1 MSQEHSENLLERLD
15 SVFSQRL
22 KARVEKIT
30 EKPSEWIERY
40 FYVPDPRDPITG
52 EFLSPGPIRLSE
64 HQKKIINEALSKDEH
79 GKFKYSTVIYSAP
92 KKSGKSAIASAVTL
106 HVAFSRP
113 YSFIYCLANDG
124 KQSADRIYEPIH
136 RCMRLHKTLNGPFY
150 KENPNKTDITLSN
163 NTRIEAIPCDAA
175 GEAGSQPLLSV
186 WSELWAFNSDAKRRL
201 WCLDDQTQALTR
213 SGWKNYSELTINDE
227 FATLNTETNALEWQ
241 KPNSIEIFDY
251 NDDLHVVDSRDMSLA
266 VTPNHKFYGKAS
278 SSEYNNKLNKDS
290 IYYVEDILKLS
301 KFGIRAAADSYEQS
315 EIQISE
321 VTIEGT
327 KQLPPVKLD
336 LVVYLRLLGWYLS
349 EGWTDWRL
357 RKDGSRYYTRVNIAQ
372 KTGPYIPI
380 LEQDIKNTGLKYSKS
395 KDGFRI
401 NDVRLAAH
409 LYGFGL
415 AKDKYIPRWIIDLPD
430 KFVWE
435 FLHTYHLGDG
445 GKNLT
450 TWTFFTTSPKLKD
463 GLTEIGVRLRS
474 RVRVTVLKKAK
485 ENHSDMYRVVFS
497 VNNGKHRYIK
507 QKYWEKRHYTGKV
520 WCPSLPNG
528 VFMVRRNERYYFS
541 GNTELSIPPTLHGY
555 AMRWVESYA
564 GEKGKAELLEQLYN
578 VAVKKGTPHPDF
590 EDLKS
595 KGEPVVWV
603 NESARL
609 FCYWDHEPRMPWQT
623 DDYYSEEVSYHTPS
637 EFARIHRN
645 EWVTPTDVFIQAEWW
660 HSLSKNLGPIS
671 PYTPVVIGLDGAI
684 SNDYAAL
691 VGVTRDPDNNEH
703 TAVRFC
709 YIFTPKRSGGTI
721 KISETV
727 EPLLRLLC
735 KKYNVVCVAY
745 DKYQLEDMAQRLRK
759 ESLVW
764 MYNFSQQTERSVAD
778 KSLYDSI
785 INRTIWW
792 DINGE
797 GLPFNGEVPSLYQ
810 HITQAG
816 AKTDGGKFRL
826 DKLSDDAKI
835 DAAVATS
842 MAREM
847 CKRLMI
853 TNKDK
858 RTESIVRQHTRGKMT
873 DDEFMRAVAEI
884 R

>member
-1 MSQEHSENLLERLD
+1 MERLD

-64 HQKKIINEALSKDEH
+64 HQKRIIDEALSRGGD
-79 GKFKYSTVIYSAP
+79 GKLKYSLVIYSAP
-92 KKSGKSAIASAVTL
+92 KKSGKSALASAV
-106 HVAFSRP
+106 AMYMAYSRP
-113 YSFIYCLANDG
+113 YSQVYCLAND
-124 KQSADRIYEPIH
+124 KEQSSDRIYVPIKT
-136 RCMRLHKTLNGPFY
+136 CFKLHNNLNGPF
-150 KENPNKTDITLSN
+150 KGENPNKTEVFLSN
-163 NTRIEAIPCDAA
+163 GTRIKALPCDAV

-186 WSELWAFNSDAKRRL
+186 VSEAWGWTSDIKKQLWSE
-201 WCLDDQTQALTR
+201 
-213 SGWKNYSELTINDE
+213 
-227 FATLNTETNALEWQ
+227 
-241 KPNSIEIFDY
+241 
-251 NDDLHVVDSRDMSLA
+251 
-266 VTPNHKFYGKAS
+266 
-278 SSEYNNKLNKDS
+278 
-290 IYYVEDILKLS
+290 
-301 KFGIRAAADSYEQS
+301 
-315 EIQISE
+315 IS
-321 VTIEGT
+321 V
-327 KQLPPVKLD
+327 
-336 LVVYLRLLGWYLS
+336 
-349 EGWTDWRL
+349 
-357 RKDGSRYYTRVNIAQ
+357 
-372 KTGPYIPI
+372 
-380 LEQDIKNTGLKYSKS
+380 
-395 KDGFRI
+395 
-401 NDVRLAAH
+401 
-409 LYGFGL
+409 
-415 AKDKYIPRWIIDLPD
+415 
-430 KFVWE
+430 
-435 FLHTYHLGDG
+435 
-445 GKNLT
+445 
-450 TWTFFTTSPKLKD
+450 
-463 GLTEIGVRLRS
+463 
-474 RVRVTVLKKAK
+474 
-485 ENHSDMYRVVFS
+485 
-497 VNNGKHRYIK
+497 
-507 QKYWEKRHYTGKV
+507 
-520 WCPSLPNG
+520 
-528 VFMVRRNERYYFS
+528 
-541 GNTELSIPPTLHGY
+541 PPTLQGY
-555 AMRWVESYA
+555 AMQWVESYA
-564 GEKGKAELLEQLYN
+564 GEVGKSTILEGLYKL
-578 VAVKKGTPHPDF
+578 AVKEGEPHPDF
-590 EDLKS
+590 LDLES
-595 KGEPVVWV
+595 SGDPVVWV
-603 NESARL
+603 NESAGL

-623 DDYYSEEVSYHTPS
+623 PEYYGIQSKRLSPS

-645 EWVTPTDVFIQAEWW
+645 EWVTATDVFIQAEWW

-858 RTESIVRQHTRGKMT
+858 KTESIVRQHTRGKMT

>member
-1 MSQEHSENLLERLD
+1 MERLD

-40 FYVPDPRDPITG
+40 FYVPDPRDPVTG
-52 EFLSPGPIRLSE
+52 EFLPPGPIRLSE
-64 HQKKIINEALSKDEH
+64 HQKRIINEALSKDEH

-106 HVAFSRP
+106 YVAFSRP
-113 YSFIYCLANDG
+113 YSFVYCLANDG

-186 WSELWAFNSDAKRRL
+186 WSGLWAVNSDAKRRL
-201 WCLDDQTQALTR
+201 W
-213 SGWKNYSELTINDE
+213 
-227 FATLNTETNALEWQ
+227 
-241 KPNSIEIFDY
+241 
-251 NDDLHVVDSRDMSLA
+251 
-266 VTPNHKFYGKAS
+266 
-278 SSEYNNKLNKDS
+278 
-290 IYYVEDILKLS
+290 
-301 KFGIRAAADSYEQS
+301 
-315 EIQISE
+315 
-321 VTIEGT
+321 
-327 KQLPPVKLD
+327 
-336 LVVYLRLLGWYLS
+336 
-349 EGWTDWRL
+349 
-357 RKDGSRYYTRVNIAQ
+357 
-372 KTGPYIPI
+372 
-380 LEQDIKNTGLKYSKS
+380 
-395 KDGFRI
+395 
-401 NDVRLAAH
+401 
-409 LYGFGL
+409 
-415 AKDKYIPRWIIDLPD
+415 
-430 KFVWE
+430 
-435 FLHTYHLGDG
+435 
-445 GKNLT
+445 
-450 TWTFFTTSPKLKD
+450 
-463 GLTEIGVRLRS
+463 
-474 RVRVTVLKKAK
+474 
-485 ENHSDMYRVVFS
+485 
-497 VNNGKHRYIK
+497 
-507 QKYWEKRHYTGKV
+507 
-520 WCPSLPNG
+520 
-528 VFMVRRNERYYFS
+528 
-541 GNTELSIPPTLHGY
+541 TELSIPPTLHGY

-595 KGEPVVWV
+595 RGEPVVWV

-623 DDYYSEEVSYHTPS
+623 DDYYAEEVAYHTPS

-645 EWVTPTDVFIQAEWW
+645 EWVTPTDVFVQAEWW

>member
-1 MSQEHSENLLERLD
+1 LERLD

-40 FYVPDPRDPITG
+40 FYVPDPRDPVTG
-52 EFLSPGPIRLSE
+52 EFLSPGPIRLSD
-64 HQKKIINEALSKDEH
+64 HQKRIIDEALSKDEH

-106 HVAFSRP
+106 YVAYSRP
-113 YSFIYCLANDG
+113 YSFVYCLANDG

-136 RCMRLHKTLNGPFY
+136 RCMRLHKTMNGPFY
-150 KENPNKTDITLSN
+150 NENPNKTDITLSN
-163 NTRIEAIPCDAA
+163 HTRIEAIPCDAA

-201 WCLDDQTQALTR
+201 W
-213 SGWKNYSELTINDE
+213 
-227 FATLNTETNALEWQ
+227 
-241 KPNSIEIFDY
+241 
-251 NDDLHVVDSRDMSLA
+251 
-266 VTPNHKFYGKAS
+266 
-278 SSEYNNKLNKDS
+278 
-290 IYYVEDILKLS
+290 
-301 KFGIRAAADSYEQS
+301 
-315 EIQISE
+315 
-321 VTIEGT
+321 
-327 KQLPPVKLD
+327 
-336 LVVYLRLLGWYLS
+336 
-349 EGWTDWRL
+349 
-357 RKDGSRYYTRVNIAQ
+357 
-372 KTGPYIPI
+372 
-380 LEQDIKNTGLKYSKS
+380 
-395 KDGFRI
+395 
-401 NDVRLAAH
+401 
-409 LYGFGL
+409 
-415 AKDKYIPRWIIDLPD
+415 
-430 KFVWE
+430 
-435 FLHTYHLGDG
+435 
-445 GKNLT
+445 
-450 TWTFFTTSPKLKD
+450 
-463 GLTEIGVRLRS
+463 
-474 RVRVTVLKKAK
+474 
-485 ENHSDMYRVVFS
+485 
-497 VNNGKHRYIK
+497 
-507 QKYWEKRHYTGKV
+507 
-520 WCPSLPNG
+520 
-528 VFMVRRNERYYFS
+528 
-541 GNTELSIPPTLHGY
+541 TELSIPPTLHGY

-623 DDYYSEEVSYHTPS
+623 SEYYCLPLPKNKEDMEVLTKMGWKSAEDITKKDEICTRSNEGVIEYQYPTNIFKEKYSGKLFNFKNARIDISVTPNHRIFAQYIKHTRHYKSVRSKKSVYEYKTAQEAIKYQHGFIPTTATWSHESLGDVSVGNLIFDGTLLIEFMAWYLSEGNIQYTKYKDKRYPVAVCIAQNKKVNPDKHARISRLLTDMCFSFTERDHCFYVYDSSLARYLEKFGKSGEKYIPRWILEEASKDQLDVFLDAYTLGDGTYSCEHHMLYTSSNRMAKDLEELILKCGYRPSYHGKHQLGNSRPVHHIGVIKDQTEIGWKQYGKKSQWLEYDAPDNTVVWCPTTPNSNFYVRVNGTSFWTGNSEEVAYHTPS

-691 VGVTRDPDNNEH
+691 VGVTRDPDNNDH

>member
-1 MSQEHSENLLERLD
+1 
-15 SVFSQRL
+15 L

-30 EKPSEWIERY
+30 ERPSEWIERY
-40 FYVPDPRDPITG
+40 FYVPDPRDPVTG
-52 EFLSPGPIRLSE
+52 EFLPPGPIRLSE
-64 HQKKIINEALSKDEH
+64 HQKRIINEALSKDEH

-106 HVAFSRP
+106 YVAFSRP
-113 YSFIYCLANDG
+113 YSFVYCLANDG

-186 WSELWAFNSDAKRRL
+186 WCFDEDTEILTKAGWKRYDQYSMEDEFLTVKSDGELEYQSPISLYVSPYSGPMYVIDTRRTSLCVTPNHKLYGKFGCDGYTLKKTEYRKLTVEESLSHAMYGFRVETHGLKDYDPVPAEVIIPATKRKPELRIPIETYLKLLGWYLAEGCTHKDNIIMLAQSKKSAYYQEIKDLIIELGYEPHEWKNTRALVFYDVRLFKHFKPLGLAHEKYIPEWIKRLPPKYVEILLGAYWRGDGYKTSDAYLNHGTLQYSTNSSRLRDDLMELAVKHGKYVTVTAYQDKRWGRPVYTVGVKKWRTGDRYIRIRSKDWQKIEYDGIIHCPTVPNGVVIVRRHGKVHAQGQSELWAFNSDAKRRL
-201 WCLDDQTQALTR
+201 W
-213 SGWKNYSELTINDE
+213 
-227 FATLNTETNALEWQ
+227 
-241 KPNSIEIFDY
+241 
-251 NDDLHVVDSRDMSLA
+251 
-266 VTPNHKFYGKAS
+266 
-278 SSEYNNKLNKDS
+278 
-290 IYYVEDILKLS
+290 
-301 KFGIRAAADSYEQS
+301 
-315 EIQISE
+315 
-321 VTIEGT
+321 
-327 KQLPPVKLD
+327 
-336 LVVYLRLLGWYLS
+336 
-349 EGWTDWRL
+349 
-357 RKDGSRYYTRVNIAQ
+357 
-372 KTGPYIPI
+372 
-380 LEQDIKNTGLKYSKS
+380 
-395 KDGFRI
+395 
-401 NDVRLAAH
+401 
-409 LYGFGL
+409 
-415 AKDKYIPRWIIDLPD
+415 
-430 KFVWE
+430 
-435 FLHTYHLGDG
+435 
-445 GKNLT
+445 
-450 TWTFFTTSPKLKD
+450 
-463 GLTEIGVRLRS
+463 
-474 RVRVTVLKKAK
+474 
-485 ENHSDMYRVVFS
+485 
-497 VNNGKHRYIK
+497 
-507 QKYWEKRHYTGKV
+507 
-520 WCPSLPNG
+520 
-528 VFMVRRNERYYFS
+528 
-541 GNTELSIPPTLHGY
+541 TELSIPPTLHGY

-578 VAVKKGTPHPDF
+578 VAVKKARPIPTLKI
-590 EDLKS
+590 LKS
-595 KGEPVVWV
+595 RVSRVVWV

-858 RTESIVRQHTRGKMT
+858 KTESIVRQHTRGKMT